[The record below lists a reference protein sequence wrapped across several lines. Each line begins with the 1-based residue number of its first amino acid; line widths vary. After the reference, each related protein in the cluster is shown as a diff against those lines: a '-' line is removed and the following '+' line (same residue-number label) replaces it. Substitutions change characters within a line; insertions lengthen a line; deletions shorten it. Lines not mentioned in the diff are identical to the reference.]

1 MELMQKNAIVDEML
15 DLVSIL
21 KDVPEG
27 TKLWSP
33 VCGEC
38 ELDEIN
44 YDTANIAKPRIT
56 VLYRV
61 PGTIRTKALFFDN
74 YGVIYNCPNGECLL
88 FPSKENRDWLTL
100 RPSKSHKEFKKFQK
114 VLVKD
119 WRDKKWWAGFY
130 SHYDVSQNK
139 HCLVGFSMVDD
150 EDIIPYDG
158 NEDKIGEAIE

>member
-1 MELMQKNAIVDEML
+1 ML
-15 DLVSIL
+15 NLVSLL

-38 ELDEIN
+38 ELVAVRNRSIDCKTTDS
-44 YDTANIAKPRIT
+44 YHDYVSFTSSGK
-56 VLYRV
+56 
-61 PGTIRTKALFFDN
+61 FFDN
-74 YGVIYNCPNGECLL
+74 GECVL

-100 RPSKSHKEFKKFQK
+100 RPSQSHKEFENFQK

-119 WRDKKWWAGFY
+119 WRDKKWVAGFY
-130 SHYDVSQNK
+130 SHYDDSQNK
-139 HCLVGFSMVDD
+139 HCLVGFALVND

-158 NEDKIGEAIE
+158 NEDKIGKAIK